1 MKKENKFIIAIILIA
16 IITLSGVIFFALKY
30 PYIKA
35 NKDADNIQVGDNTD
49 LEDTPLEDIEQDIIH
64 YDDEIGT
71 LTIPDIL
78 LDNAPIRES
87 VELTTLKETIGHFPS
102 TSIYEGNVGLAS
114 HNSGEQGDFFKN
126 LKKIKIGSEIFY
138 QTNYG
143 TKRYVVTV
151 KEIIDEENWSYLQP
165 TEDNRITLITCVA
178 GQREK
183 RLCVQA
189 VESSEG
195 MDYGILS
202 GTMTYNKTNKK
213 NDISIPQNIVE
224 NVDNTSQIETS
235 NEEILSEEK
244 IDESISSQEEVE
256 QTPVVENTP
265 EVKQKK
271 PSTPSITAIQEQPI
285 VEVKQESTEI
295 KENNN
300 NNTPQTK
307 EESIQTVPETPKQE
321 VIEEQ
326 PVIIGE
332 EYKTNDAMIN
342 TIKNVINSNQSEDMK
357 LYGYNVVVD
366 SSIIDITSQFTYTEQ
381 RVIDKIKYKF
391 GTIRIYARDYYNN
404 GEYICT
410 QCYII

>member
-1 MKKENKFIIAIILIA
+1 MGKGDFLFFNNKHRRHKLKKKENKFIIAIILIA

-195 MDYGILS
+195 MDYG
-202 GTMTYNKTNKK
+202 
-213 NDISIPQNIVE
+213 Q
-224 NVDNTSQIETS
+224 
-235 NEEILSEEK
+235 
-244 IDESISSQEEVE
+244 
-256 QTPVVENTP
+256 
-265 EVKQKK
+265 
-271 PSTPSITAIQEQPI
+271 
-285 VEVKQESTEI
+285 
-295 KENNN
+295 
-300 NNTPQTK
+300 
-307 EESIQTVPETPKQE
+307 
-321 VIEEQ
+321 
-326 PVIIGE
+326 
-332 EYKTNDAMIN
+332 
-342 TIKNVINSNQSEDMK
+342 
-357 LYGYNVVVD
+357 
-366 SSIIDITSQFTYTEQ
+366 
-381 RVIDKIKYKF
+381 
-391 GTIRIYARDYYNN
+391 
-404 GEYICT
+404 
-410 QCYII
+410 

>member
-151 KEIIDEENWSYLQP
+151 KEIISEEDWSYLKE
-165 TEDNRITLITCVA
+165 TEDNRITLITCVK
-178 GQREK
+178 GQKDK

-189 VESSEG
+189 VESLDG
-195 MDYGILS
+195 MDYG
-202 GTMTYNKTNKK
+202 
-213 NDISIPQNIVE
+213 Q
-224 NVDNTSQIETS
+224 
-235 NEEILSEEK
+235 
-244 IDESISSQEEVE
+244 
-256 QTPVVENTP
+256 
-265 EVKQKK
+265 
-271 PSTPSITAIQEQPI
+271 
-285 VEVKQESTEI
+285 
-295 KENNN
+295 
-300 NNTPQTK
+300 
-307 EESIQTVPETPKQE
+307 
-321 VIEEQ
+321 
-326 PVIIGE
+326 
-332 EYKTNDAMIN
+332 
-342 TIKNVINSNQSEDMK
+342 
-357 LYGYNVVVD
+357 
-366 SSIIDITSQFTYTEQ
+366 
-381 RVIDKIKYKF
+381 
-391 GTIRIYARDYYNN
+391 
-404 GEYICT
+404 
-410 QCYII
+410 